1 MKKFLLAIITLALT
15 FTVVGAHAQTFRV
28 LHEFN
33 GAVGDGANSH
43 AALVRDT
50 AGNLFG
56 TTFDGGIGEGTVF
69 KIDGATGVESV
80 LFTFTPSV
88 SGGFPASPLVQD
100 TAGNLFGIAD
110 LGPGGAG
117 VVFKISQTGAETLL
131 EAFQGGLGRNARV
144 PSGGI
149 LRDRVGN
156 VFGTTLAGGNGTCF
170 LGCGSVYRLDS
181 AGALHIRHFFSGG
194 ADGSQPFGPLVK
206 DAAGN
211 LFGVAQQGGNLS
223 CSEFPQVGCGTVFK
237 VAPNG
242 VFTVLHTFAGGTDGA
257 LPQAGLLIDK
267 SGNLF
272 GSTAVGGT
280 NENGLVFTIAADGT
294 YKVLHQFTG
303 KDGSIPNGGLVA
315 DATGNLFGTT
325 QLGGDDSL
333 GTVFEL
339 TTASQVTILHSFT
352 GLDDGA
358 TPMGGVI
365 RDSAGNLFGTASKN
379 FLIQPVQGGCVFEI
393 TP

>member
-1 MKKFLLAIITLALT
+1 MKRFLLAIITLAFAVT
-15 FTVVGAHAQTFRV
+15 APRAHTQTFKV
-28 LHEFN
+28 LHQFD
-33 GAVGDGANSH
+33 GVVGDGANSH
-43 AALVRDT
+43 AGLIRDN

-69 KIDGATGVESV
+69 KIDGTTGVETV

-100 TAGNLFGIAD
+100 QAGNLYGIAD

-117 VVFKISQTGAETLL
+117 VVFKISQDGTETLL

-144 PSGGI
+144 PSGGV
-149 LRDRVGN
+149 LRDKVGN
-156 VFGTTLAGGNGTCF
+156 IFGTTLAGGNGTCF

-181 AGALHIRHFFSGG
+181 TGALHIRHFFSGG
-194 ADGSQPFGPLVK
+194 ADGSQPFGPLVR

-223 CSEFPQVGCGTVFK
+223 CAEFPQVGCGTVFK
-237 VAPNG
+237 IAPNG
-242 VFTVLHTFAGGTDGA
+242 VFTVLHTFAGGADGA
-257 LPQAGLLIDK
+257 LPQAGLLMDK
-267 SGNLF
+267 SGNIF
-272 GSTAVGGT
+272 GATGAGGT
-280 NENGLVFTIAADGT
+280 TENGLVFTISADGT
-294 YKVLHQFTG
+294 YKVLHQFVG
-303 KDGSIPNGGLVA
+303 SDGSVPNGRLIV
-315 DATGNLFGTT
+315 DSNGNLFGTT
-325 QLGGDDSL
+325 QLGGSDAL
-333 GTVFEL
+333 GTVFEM
-339 TTASQVTILHSFT
+339 TAAGQVTVLHSFT
-352 GLDDGA
+352 GLEDGA